1 MRLVKIIL
9 CLFSTENSDSPA
21 TRQKNKYHKSID
33 KSLCFV
39 QYKEDLFKNTKIRV
53 VELISTKRDFF
64 QRKKKLII
72 PSFEFQV
79 GWHGFVDKKKYL
91 ICMVRVQ
98 STVLQIKS
106 NKDTYMNIVQTVSMY
121 MYIELIRFMCHYIDF
136 NNSTHS
142 NIMLTWTKNT
152 NHLIDWNIIKPYG
165 NSNFWQWYV
174 VTRQFHW
181 INGFL
186 NIVFAVGKILIKLT
200 CGTIV
205 AIFSSFNHLCIWL

>member
-1 MRLVKIIL
+1 MLIFNWKFRFASNK
-9 CLFSTENSDSPA
+9 TE
-21 TRQKNKYHKSID
+21 KYHKSID

-39 QYKEDLFKNTKIRV
+39 QYKEDLYKNTKIRV
-53 VELISTKRDFF
+53 VELISTKREFF
-64 QRKKKLII
+64 QKKLII

-79 GWHGFVDKKKYL
+79 GWHGFVDKKNL
-91 ICMVRVQ
+91 ICMVWVQ

-142 NIMLTWTKNT
+142 NSMLTWTKNT
-152 NHLIDWNIIKPYG
+152 NQLIDWNIIKPYG
-165 NSNFWQWYV
+165 NSNFWQCYV

-181 INGFL
+181 INGF
-186 NIVFAVGKILIKLT
+186 FE
-200 CGTIV
+200 
-205 AIFSSFNHLCIWL
+205 FSFCCW